1 VLPRVDQEV
10 EIKCATLTTPITE
23 SAVYR
28 GSKRTCFFITQMP
41 LNTGNA
47 ARRRPVL
54 GVSWSNQLRSVTM
67 KKRIALVL
75 GSGGAR
81 GYAHIGV
88 IEELERRGY
97 DIACIAGCSMGAV
110 VGGIYAAGK
119 LRQYREWIESLDYL
133 DVLRLV
139 DVSFRLGAIRGEKV
153 FGQIREIVGEIN
165 IEDLRI
171 PYTAVATDLTNQ
183 QEIWFQEGC
192 LHQAMRASAAIPSLF
207 TPVIQGDRVL
217 VDGGLLN
224 PLPIVPVVSSH
235 CDLIVAVNLNSTTQ
249 GHYQLPVIERPPAV
263 KRRFDHMISS
273 LGSRLPF
280 RRKLDAN
287 GGDVLRLPQNSLK
300 ASAAPIENPWL
311 TSEPADPQ
319 GQQSAASP
327 QGERAPKSATGSIIV
342 DNVGPASLLDL
353 INQSFEVMQTSLAQY
368 KIAGYPPD
376 ILINVPKRVCR
387 FFEFYKAPELI
398 ALGREIASDTLDR
411 YEADH
416 RSGN

>member
-1 VLPRVDQEV
+1 MNKRV
-10 EIKCATLTTPITE
+10 
-23 SAVYR
+23 
-28 GSKRTCFFITQMP
+28 
-41 LNTGNA
+41 
-47 ARRRPVL
+47 
-54 GVSWSNQLRSVTM
+54 
-67 KKRIALVL
+67 ALVL

-88 IEELERRGY
+88 IEEIEKRGY
-97 DIACIAGCSMGAV
+97 EIACIAGCSMGAV

-119 LRQYREWIESLDYL
+119 LDQYREWIESLDYL

-153 FGQIREIVGEIN
+153 FGQIRKIVGDID

-207 TPVIQGDRVL
+207 TPVMQGNRML

-235 CDLIVAVNLNSTTQ
+235 CDLIIAVNLNSANQ
-249 GHYQLPVIERPPAV
+249 RHYQLPVIQRPPAF
-263 KRRFDHMISS
+263 KSRFDSLINS

-280 RRKLDAN
+280 RRKQAEQLLLLEQEAFKSDAAQIN
-287 GGDVLRLPQNSLK
+287 PWVEGAEPESQQP
-300 ASAAPIENPWL
+300 AAAPETDGAPR
-311 TSEPADPQ
+311 
-319 GQQSAASP
+319 SAS
-327 QGERAPKSATGSIIV
+327 GSFIV

-353 INQSFEVMQTSLAQY
+353 VNQSFEVMQTSLAQY

-411 YEADH
+411 HEQEQL
-416 RSGN
+416 

>member
-1 VLPRVDQEV
+1 
-10 EIKCATLTTPITE
+10 
-23 SAVYR
+23 
-28 GSKRTCFFITQMP
+28 M
-41 LNTGNA
+41 N
-47 ARRRPVL
+47 
-54 GVSWSNQLRSVTM
+54 
-67 KKRIALVL
+67 KRIALVL

-97 DIACIAGCSMGAV
+97 NIACVAGCSMGAV

-119 LRQYREWIESLDYL
+119 LDVYRDWIQSLDYL

-153 FGQIREIVGEIN
+153 FGQIRNIVGEIN

-171 PYTAVATDLTNQ
+171 PYTAVATDLTHQ

-207 TPVIQGDRVL
+207 TPVMQGNRML

-235 CDLIVAVNLNSTTQ
+235 CDLIIAVNLNSTGQ
-249 GHYQLPVIERPPAV
+249 NGYQLPVIQRPAAF
-263 KRRFDHMISS
+263 KSRFDHMMNS
-273 LGSRLPF
+273 LGSHMPF
-280 RRKLDAN
+280 RNKHAEQLLN
-287 GGDVLRLPQNSLK
+287 LEQEMLK
-300 ASAAPIENPWL
+300 PLIEPLEEQPNPWIESARPRAQQPAAAP
-311 TSEPADPQ
+311 TSE
-319 GQQSAASP
+319 G
-327 QGERAPKSATGSIIV
+327 APKSATGSFII

-398 ALGREIASDTLDR
+398 ALGREIARDTLDR
-411 YEADH
+411 YEEQQRPH
-416 RSGN
+416 P

>member
-1 VLPRVDQEV
+1 
-10 EIKCATLTTPITE
+10 
-23 SAVYR
+23 
-28 GSKRTCFFITQMP
+28 
-41 LNTGNA
+41 
-47 ARRRPVL
+47 
-54 GVSWSNQLRSVTM
+54 M
-67 KKRIALVL
+67 KKRVALVL

-88 IEELERRGY
+88 IEEIEKRGY
-97 DIACIAGCSMGAV
+97 EIACIAGCSMGAV

-119 LRQYREWIESLDYL
+119 LQDYRNWIESLDYL

-153 FGQIREIVGEIN
+153 FGQIRKIVGEIN

-207 TPVIQGDRVL
+207 TPVMQGNRML

-235 CDLIVAVNLNSTTQ
+235 CDLIIAVNLNSTNQ
-249 GHYQLPVIERPPAV
+249 KHYKLPVIQRPPAF
-263 KRRFDHMISS
+263 KSRFDNLVRS
-273 LGSRLPF
+273 LGSHLPF
-280 RRKLDAN
+280 RRKQAEQLLLLEQEA
-287 GGDVLRLPQNSLK
+287 LQ
-300 ASAAPIENPWL
+300 AQAADINPWL
-311 TSEPADPQ
+311 EGAEPEA
-319 GQQSAASP
+319 QQPAAAPESA
-327 QGERAPKSATGSIIV
+327 GAPKSATGSFII

-376 ILINVPKRVCR
+376 VLINVPKRVCR

-411 YEADH
+411 YE
-416 RSGN
+416 SEQS